1 MNATSLNSTA
11 GNGSSV
17 LAVDDSPEGAVVLAI
32 QLYYTPALVVL
43 GSAGNCLSVVVF
55 STAKLRQL
63 SSSYY
68 LAALAISDTGY
79 LVGILMVWLDL
90 VDVALYN
97 EQGACQAI
105 MYLSSVCSF
114 LSVWFVVAFTVE
126 RFVAVKYPLHRPAVC
141 TVARARA
148 VLAVVT
154 LVALVLN
161 LPMLLITGPVY
172 ISEYDK
178 VACGMRSEF
187 EELASIFNYVDTVLT
202 FVLPVLAIT
211 VLNTSIACTV
221 YYLAKV
227 RRAMT
232 RQQRRQDSNGS
243 DFNSVAN
250 KRVSS
255 TRGGVML
262 VKNGEQMEL
271 ATHGGNARA
280 IRAQHSA
287 NTQAK
292 ITKMLLLVSTV
303 FVALNL
309 PSYVCRL
316 WVFIKP
322 PTPGDKWLSHL
333 IVLQHISY
341 VLFNTNFGINFVLY
355 CVSGQN
361 FRRALKTMCCPGAGV
376 HRTGRREVSQS
387 TVSEYQRA
395 AGCSFNSRH
404 RTALNG
410 VWREAHELL
419 PLNISQPQQ

>member
-1 MNATSLNSTA
+1 MNSTNLTSTPL
-11 GNGSSV
+11 NGSFGGVTLDS
-17 LAVDDSPEGAVVLAI
+17 SPEGAVVLAI
-32 QLYYTPALVVL
+32 QLYYTPALVLL

-154 LVALVLN
+154 LVGLVLN

-172 ISEYDK
+172 ISDFDK
-178 VACGMRSEF
+178 VACAMRSEY
-187 EELASIFNYVDTVLT
+187 EDLASLFNYVDTVLT

-232 RQQRRQDSNGS
+232 RQQRRQSIGS
-243 DFNSVAN
+243 DLSSASN

-255 TRGGVML
+255 ALLMR
-262 VKNGEQMEL
+262 NNEQMEL

-395 AGCSFNSRH
+395 AGCSFHTRH
-404 RTALNG
+404 RNG

-419 PLNISQPQQ
+419 PLNNPQQQQ